1 MRARQAAMQISRWI
15 CSPHYLRIE
24 SFQNLLHDA
33 YLAVAQNVGRVTRAP
48 RVTCAKVDLDFLT

>member
-1 MRARQAAMQISRWI
+1 MQISRWI

-33 YLAVAQNVGRVTRAP
+33 YFAVAQNVGRVTRVT
-48 RVTCAKVDLDFLT
+48 RVTLATCAKVDLEILT

>member
-1 MRARQAAMQISRWI
+1 MQISRWI
-15 CSPHYLRIE
+15 CSAHYLRIE

-33 YLAVAQNVGRVTRAP
+33 YLAVAQNVGRVTRVTRVTRAP